1 MEENDPLCY
10 YPCQEIITMLAQSAG
25 KIVLLDPL
33 ILVLTVLSLP
43 MTEVVVMLS
52 GKILSV
58 SKTTFETVKSMELR

>member
-1 MEENDPLCY
+1 
-10 YPCQEIITMLAQSAG
+10 MLAQSAG